1 MIGTAIC
8 LAAAATSWSPPAQAV
23 WSGTALPV
31 EVRVSSPML
40 SMSDNARIDVELV
53 AQADEFAISPFVQA
67 TRGIAL
73 KVETLSGQP
82 VDPAIPMPISPPP
95 PPLEPYQL
103 TRVAKGSSFLVHI
116 REPTS
121 TVFPGPGDYRMTVV
135 LFLMDVGSQPSR
147 RLIVESAAT
156 TVHVN
161 K

>member
-1 MIGTAIC
+1 MGGSPNTAFGKV
-8 LAAAATSWSPPAQAV
+8 PADFPN
-23 WSGTALPV
+23 PV
-31 EVRVSSPML
+31 FESCCKGSESIPR
-40 SMSDNARIDVELV
+40 ELLV
-53 AQADEFAISPFVQA
+53 QILEFAISPFVQE